1 MGVDDAVSGGGKRR
15 SQVWRGGEIRKVDSN
30 IFKISKHLLSLR
42 LNFNE
47 IRQVEP
53 PSPILKDQKISADQM
68 SDDPLSRDIYM
79 IMGETSDAGQEGF
92 FVCAWSARTGLSYVG
107 TPSSTIS

>member
-1 MGVDDAVSGGGKRR
+1 M
-15 SQVWRGGEIRKVDSN
+15 
-30 IFKISKHLLSLR
+30 R

-53 PSPILKDQKISADQM
+53 PSPILKDQKISADQT

-79 IMGETSDAGQEGF
+79 IMGETSDAGQEAL
-92 FVCAWSARTGLSYVG
+92 FVCAWSARAGLSYVG
-107 TPSSTIS
+107 TPGNMVS

>member
-1 MGVDDAVSGGGKRR
+1 M
-15 SQVWRGGEIRKVDSN
+15 
-30 IFKISKHLLSLR
+30 R

-53 PSPILKDQKISADQM
+53 PSPILKDQKFSADQT

-79 IMGETSDAGQEGF
+79 IMGETSDSGQEVV

-107 TPSSTIS
+107 TPGSTVS

>member
-1 MGVDDAVSGGGKRR
+1 M
-15 SQVWRGGEIRKVDSN
+15 Q
-30 IFKISKHLLSLR
+30 
-42 LNFNE
+42 LNFKY

-53 PSPILKDQKISADQM
+53 PSPILKDQKISTDQM

-107 TPSSTIS
+107 KPSTMVS

>member
-1 MGVDDAVSGGGKRR
+1 M
-15 SQVWRGGEIRKVDSN
+15 
-30 IFKISKHLLSLR
+30 LSLR

-53 PSPILKDQKISADQM
+53 PSPILKDQRISADQT

-79 IMGETSDAGQEGF
+79 IMGDTSGESGESLA
-92 FVCAWSARTGLSYVG
+92 VCAWSARTGLSYVG
-107 TPSSTIS
+107 TPSRTVS

>member
-1 MGVDDAVSGGGKRR
+1 M
-15 SQVWRGGEIRKVDSN
+15 
-30 IFKISKHLLSLR
+30 R

-53 PSPILKDQKISADQM
+53 PSPILKDQKISADQT

-79 IMGETSDAGQEGF
+79 IMGDTSGESQEGF
-92 FVCAWSARTGLSYVG
+92 AVCAWSARTGLSYIG
-107 TPSSTIS
+107 TPSPVIS